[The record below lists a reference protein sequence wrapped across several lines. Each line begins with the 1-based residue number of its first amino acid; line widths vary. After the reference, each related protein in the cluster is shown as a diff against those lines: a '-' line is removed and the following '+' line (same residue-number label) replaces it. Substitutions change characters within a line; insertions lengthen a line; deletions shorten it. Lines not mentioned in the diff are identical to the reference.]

1 MQAPVL
7 SGPQYLREGL
17 KLVLSPSLR
26 LFVLLPLAVNL
37 LLFGGLIWFAGHEF
51 SLWVDALMPSLP
63 DWLSFLS
70 YILWPLFV
78 ALVVLMVFFT
88 FTMLANVIAAPFNGF
103 LAEKVEV
110 VVRGQ
115 DTFPAFS
122 WGELVAMVPR
132 TFGREMRKLG
142 YFLPRAIGLFIL
154 SFIPVV
160 NVVAAPLWLVFGVW
174 MMAIQYID
182 YPADNNKM
190 SWQDMLAWLRQKRWQ
205 SLGFGGI
212 TYLALMIPGVN
223 VLMMPAAVA
232 GATLFWVRERSALAQ
247 CRQAAPRHVGAGL
260 PAMPACQDQL
270 GWKTAPPHPPPSSP
284 LPDLH
289 DHPAGI
295 GRQGQALFG
304 LALAGVDDVHRR
316 LGQLLVLLHHLGDF
330 FGGAAGTR
338 SQLAH
343 FVGDHGKATA
353 LLAGAGGLDG
363 RVERQQVGLAG
374 DVADG
379 LDDRANHLGLLVQ
392 RLDAVGGVLHRAFQP
407 AHHVHGLG
415 HHVGGLA
422 RAASVSSEVL

>member
-1 MQAPVL
+1 MQAPAL

-37 LLFGGLIWFAGHEF
+37 LLFGGLIYFAGHQF
-51 SLWVDALMPSLP
+51 SLWVDALMPTLP
-63 DWLSFLS
+63 DWLSFLT

-88 FTMLANVIAAPFNGF
+88 FTLLANVIAAPFNGF

-115 DTFPAFS
+115 DTFPPFS
-122 WGELVAMVPR
+122 WAELLAMVPR
-132 TFGREMRKLG
+132 TFSREMRKLG

-160 NVVAAPLWLVFGVW
+160 NVIAAPLWLVFGIW

-190 SWQDMLAWLRQKRWQ
+190 NWQDMLAWLRSKRWQ

-232 GATLFWVRERSALAQ
+232 GATLFWVRER
-247 CRQAAPRHVGAGL
+247 
-260 PAMPACQDQL
+260 
-270 GWKTAPPHPPPSSP
+270 T
-284 LPDLH
+284 
-289 DHPAGI
+289 
-295 GRQGQALFG
+295 
-304 LALAGVDDVHRR
+304 
-316 LGQLLVLLHHLGDF
+316 
-330 FGGAAGTR
+330 
-338 SQLAH
+338 
-343 FVGDHGKATA
+343 
-353 LLAGAGGLDG
+353 
-363 RVERQQVGLAG
+363 
-374 DVADG
+374 
-379 LDDRANHLGLLVQ
+379 
-392 RLDAVGGVLHRAFQP
+392 
-407 AHHVHGLG
+407 
-415 HHVGGLA
+415 
-422 RAASVSSEVL
+422 